1 MTQPVD
7 VVLLALI
14 GLAVFT
20 FASAAQAATGFGSA
34 LVAVPI
40 FALAVDT
47 RTAVVAT
54 TALGFFLTAGT
65 GYRERAHVQVSTARR
80 VFVASLVGMPLGLV
94 LLARLDSRWMSLVI
108 GLTVLALVVL
118 IWRRVSLPRGAGV
131 ERGAGLV
138 SGVLLTATG
147 MNGPPVALAL
157 QAMKY
162 PAREFRAT
170 MQGIFV
176 GQDLIAVIGFG
187 VLGFLNV
194 EVAAV
199 MLGGLAGIPVGW
211 LVGDRLMRKMSEQ
224 QFRTGVLLVLV
235 ATAVVTLVGVFT

>member
-1 MTQPVD
+1 MNFFA
-7 VVLLALI
+7 LALI
-14 GLAVFT
+14 GLGVFA
-20 FASAAQAATGFGSA
+20 FASAAQATTGFGYA

-65 GYRERAHVQVSTARR
+65 GYRERAHVQVPTARR
-80 VFVASLVGMPLGLV
+80 IFLASLVGMPLGLL
-94 LLARLDSRWMSLVI
+94 LLARLDGRWLSLII
-108 GLTVLALVVL
+108 GGTVLAMVFLT
-118 IWRRVSLPRGAGV
+118 WRGVNLPRGVGV
-131 ERGAGLV
+131 EYGAGLT

-147 MNGPPVALAL
+147 MNGPPIALAL
-157 QAMKY
+157 QALNH

-170 MQGIFV
+170 MQRIFA
-176 GQDLIAVIGFG
+176 GQDLIAVAAFG
-187 VLGFLNV
+187 ALGFLNI

-224 QFRTGVLLVLV
+224 QFRTGVMLVLI
-235 ATAVVTLVGVFT
+235 ATAIVTLFNVVA

>member
-1 MTQPVD
+1 MSF
-7 VVLLALI
+7 VVLALI
-14 GLAVFT
+14 GLGVFAL
-20 FASAAQAATGFGSA
+20 ASVAQAATGFGYA

-65 GYRERAHVQVSTARR
+65 GYRERAHAQVPTARR
-80 VFVASLVGMPLGLV
+80 VFLASLVGMPLGLV
-94 LLARLDSRWMSLVI
+94 LLATLDGRWLSLII
-108 GLTVLALVVL
+108 GVTVLALVVL
-118 IWRRVSLPRGAGV
+118 IWRRVSLPRGDGV

-157 QAMKY
+157 QAQQY
-162 PAREFRAT
+162 SAREFRAT
-170 MQGIFV
+170 LQGIFV
-176 GQDLIAVIGFG
+176 GQDLIAVIAFG

-199 MLGGLAGIPVGW
+199 VLGGLAGIPVGW

-235 ATAVVTLVGVFT
+235 ATAVVTLVGVFA

>member
-1 MTQPVD
+1 MD
-7 VVLLALI
+7 LVVLALI
-14 GLAVFT
+14 GLGVFS
-20 FASAAQAATGFGSA
+20 FASAAQAATGFGYA
-34 LVAVPI
+34 LIAVPI

-65 GYRERAHVQVSTARR
+65 GYRERAHIQVGTARR
-80 VFVASLVGMPLGLV
+80 VFLASLVGMPLGLV
-94 LLARLDSRWMSLVI
+94 LLARLDGRWLALLIAV
-108 GLTVLALVVL
+108 TVLGLVVL
-118 IWRRVSLPRGAGV
+118 IWRRVSLPRGLGV
-131 ERGAGLV
+131 ERGAGLA

-157 QAMKY
+157 QAQAY

-176 GQDLIAVIGFG
+176 GQDLLAVIAFA
-187 VLGFLNV
+187 VLGFVNL

-199 MLGGLAGIPVGW
+199 VLGGLAGIPVGW

-235 ATAVVTLVGVFT
+235 ATAVVTLVGVAS

>member
-1 MTQPVD
+1 MD
-7 VVLLALI
+7 FVVLALV
-14 GLAVFT
+14 GLGVFA
-20 FASAAQAATGFGSA
+20 FASAAQAATGFGYA

-65 GYRERAHVQVSTARR
+65 GYRERSHVQVPTARR
-80 VFVASLVGMPLGLV
+80 VFLASLVGMPFGLV
-94 LLARLDSRWMSLVI
+94 ALAKLDGRWLSLVI
-108 GLTVLALVVL
+108 GVTVLVLVVL

-131 ERGAGLV
+131 ERGAGMA

-147 MNGPPVALAL
+147 MNGPPLALAL
-157 QAMKY
+157 QALNY
-162 PAREFRAT
+162 PARQFRAT
-170 MQGIFV
+170 MQAIFV
-176 GQDLIAVIGFG
+176 GQDLIAVIAFG
-187 VLGFLNV
+187 VLGFVNV

-199 MLGGLAGIPVGW
+199 VLGGLAGIPVGW

-235 ATAVVTLVGVFT
+235 ATALVTLVGVVT

>member
-1 MTQPVD
+1 MD
-7 VVLLALI
+7 FFVLVLI
-14 GLAVFT
+14 GLGVFT
-20 FASAAQAATGFGSA
+20 VASAAQAATGFGYA

-65 GYRERAHVQVSTARR
+65 GYRERSHVQVPTARR
-80 VFVASLVGMPLGLV
+80 ALGFSLVGMPLGLV
-94 LLARLDSRWMSLVI
+94 LLVKLDGRWLSLII
-108 GLTVLALVVL
+108 GLTVLMLVFL
-118 IWRRVSLPRGAGV
+118 IWRRVSLPRGVGV
-131 ERGAGLV
+131 ERGAGMT

-147 MNGPPVALAL
+147 MNGPPLALAL
-157 QAMKY
+157 QALNY

-170 MQGIFV
+170 MQAVFV
-176 GQDLIAVIGFG
+176 GQDLIAVIAFA
-187 VLGFLNV
+187 VLGFLNL

-199 MLGGLAGIPVGW
+199 VLGGLAGIPVGW

-235 ATAVVTLVGVFT
+235 ATAIVTLVGVVT

>member
-1 MTQPVD
+1 MDFV
-7 VVLLALI
+7 
-14 GLAVFT
+14 GLAMVGLGVFA
-20 FASAAQAATGFGSA
+20 FASAAQAVTGFGSA

-54 TALGFFLTAGT
+54 TVLGFFLTAGT
-65 GYRERAHVQVSTARR
+65 GYRERAHVRVRTARR
-80 VFVASLVGMPLGLV
+80 FFLASLVGMPLGLV
-94 LLARLDSRWMSLVI
+94 LLARLDSRWLSLVI
-108 GLTVLALVVL
+108 GVTVLALVFL
-118 IWRRVSLPRGAGV
+118 LWRRVSLPAGAGV
-131 ERGAGLV
+131 ERGAGLA

-157 QAMKY
+157 QASNY
-162 PAREFRAT
+162 SAREFRAT

-176 GQDLIAVIGFG
+176 GQDLIAVIAFG

-199 MLGGLAGIPVGW
+199 VLGGFVGIPIGW
-211 LVGDRLMRKMSEQ
+211 LAGDRLMRKMSEQ

-235 ATAVVTLVGVFT
+235 ATAVVTLVGVVT

>member
-1 MTQPVD
+1 MD
-7 VVLLALI
+7 LVLLAVI
-14 GLAVFT
+14 GLGVFA
-20 FASAAQAATGFGSA
+20 FASAAQAVTGFGSA

-54 TALGFFLTAGT
+54 TALGFVLTAGT
-65 GYRERAHVQVSTARR
+65 GYRERAHVQVRTTRR
-80 VFVASLVGMPLGLV
+80 IVVASLVGMPLGLV
-94 LLARLDSRWMSLVI
+94 LLAKLDARWLSLVI

-118 IWRRVSLPRGAGV
+118 LWRRITLPRGVAV
-131 ERGAGLV
+131 ERGAGLA

-157 QAMKY
+157 QALNY
-162 PAREFRAT
+162 PARQFRAT
-170 MQGIFV
+170 LQAIFV
-176 GQDLIAVIGFG
+176 GQDLIAVIAFG

-194 EVAAV
+194 QVAAV
-199 MLGGLAGIPVGW
+199 VLGGLAGIPVGW
-211 LVGDRLMRKMSEQ
+211 LVGDRVMRTMSEQ

-235 ATAVVTLVGVFT
+235 ATAAVTLVGVIA